1 MEKAMNSYEKFVMDY
16 TRRLKTPRTASE
28 AFRDAEYA
36 NPITFYESPFMSDF
50 KRGVEQL
57 VFISIWVA
65 LLGFLLYIVLSL

>member
-1 MEKAMNSYEKFVMDY
+1 MNSYEKFVMDY

-50 KRGVEQL
+50 KRGVEHI
-57 VFISIWVA
+57 VFISLWVV
-65 LLGFLLYIVLSL
+65 LLAFLLLIVMNL

>member
-1 MEKAMNSYEKFVMDY
+1 MNSYEKFVMDY

-50 KRGVEQL
+50 KRGVEQI
-57 VFISIWVA
+57 VFISLWVG
-65 LLGFLLYIVLSL
+65 LLAFLLLIVMDL

>member
-1 MEKAMNSYEKFVMDY
+1 MNSYEKFVMDY

-57 VFISIWVA
+57 VFISLWVV
-65 LLGFLLYIVLSL
+65 LLAFLLLIVMNL